1 MIALHDASLCA
12 TPKNALLGSAQT
24 HATDLGRLILIHEKI
39 SKTARRLTAS
49 TSFR

>member
-24 HATDLGRLILIHEKI
+24 HATDLSSIITYSRENLKD
-39 SKTARRLTAS
+39 
-49 TSFR
+49 